1 VARVIPAV
9 VTVRSARRV
18 RPPRQHPFFDD
29 PSIVPFRGHPPVPPQ
44 QAPGRRQ
51 LGLGSGVVVSPNG
64 YILTNHHV
72 IDGAEEISVELNDG
86 RDFEARVIGTDPP
99 SDLAVLRVEAEG
111 LPALGF
117 GDSDRVQ
124 IGDVVLAVGN
134 PLGIG
139 QTVTSG
145 IVSAKARST
154 GLSDGNF
161 EDFLQTD
168 AAINQGNSGGALVN
182 VTGELIGINSQI
194 LSPSGGNIGIGFAI
208 PSNMAR
214 DVMEQLVETGEVRRG
229 QLGVVIQPVTDEV
242 ASEIGLAEGRGLLI
256 VAVRQGG
263 AAARSGLRPGDV
275 ILAFNGAQVSEPNT
289 FRNLVASTPPGTEV
303 TLTVL
308 RDGRQSEVQATLD
321 EYVAER
327 RS

>member
-1 VARVIPAV
+1 
-9 VTVRSARRV
+9 
-18 RPPRQHPFFDD
+18 
-29 PSIVPFRGHPPVPPQ
+29 
-44 QAPGRRQ
+44 
-51 LGLGSGVVVSPNG
+51 
-64 YILTNHHV
+64 
-72 IDGAEEISVELNDG
+72 
-86 RDFEARVIGTDPP
+86 
-99 SDLAVLRVEAEG
+99 
-111 LPALGF
+111 
-117 GDSDRVQ
+117 VQ
-124 IGDVVLAVGN
+124 IGDVVLAIGN